1 MAMRKSPGVAMEAG
15 HPLADQAEQ
24 VRAVERERLR
34 ALAAADMPVARAGH
48 AADFQLVNPHGGTLS
63 KDQYLDGIASGTI
76 GYRRFE
82 PVSEINVL
90 IAGELAVIRYQS
102 QIDIEV
108 QGQPELLRCWHTD
121 CSRRGQGGWQVV
133 WSQATAI
140 ESSETTSAT

>member
-1 MAMRKSPGVAMEAG
+1 METG
-15 HPLADQAEQ
+15 HPPADQAEQ

-34 ALAAADMPVARAGH
+34 ALAAADIPAARAIH

-76 GYRRFE
+76 DYRQFE
-82 PVSEINVL
+82 PVSEISVL

-108 QGQPELLRCWHTD
+108 HGQHELLRCWHTD
-121 CSRRGQGGWQVV
+121 CYQRGQDGMRG
-133 WSQATAI
+133 AEAR
-140 ESSETTSAT
+140 